1 MPVSVPSVS
10 VPSVSVPSVS
20 VPVSSVP
27 VPVSVSVPWVSVPS
41 VSVPV
46 SSVSVS
52 VPGCSLICSGRVG
65 GGGVGDDL
73 GVGVHSDVALVAVEA
88 SRGALAAVAG
98 VGIDRGYDTVRCDT
112 TRDAHPPVGAL
123 LEVLAQDRGQQLN
136 RLGGGSAQVPPLHR
150 REHRRGVRG
159 EPCHQRL
166 TRSGVLPVAI
176 RLRSRRVSVAAAKH
190 RPQLLLK
197 APRSRRRQRPTH
209 RAGQHRDSVLS
220 GHRVIHRRRV
230 EHPPQRQRPRLA
242 GRVERHIEDPPRAP
256 RSRQTRPHAHQHR
269 MAEPPRIERQTTARV
284 LPARIEL
291 ERRHRLTIRQP
302 EPALEHHHRR
312 HHPRRH
318 TATPTRRKQIS
329 EQRIREQPI
338 PLTEQQ
344 PENRPLRHPAPHKTS
359 TGVRRCRNYG
369 EVVATVMVLQ
379 ALEGL
384 SDRQACP
391 SAAGD

>member
-1 MPVSVPSVS
+1 MPAPSVPAPSVS
-10 VPSVSVPSVS
+10 VSAPSGVCVCAVG
-20 VPVSSVP
+20 VGVCV
-27 VPVSVSVPWVSVPS
+27 VCVVGVCVEDVFDECC
-41 VSVPV
+41 
-46 SSVSVS
+46 
-52 VPGCSLICSGRVG
+52 GGGGVG
-65 GGGVGDDL
+65 GVAGGDGGVGDDL

-123 LEVLAQDRGQQLN
+123 LEVLAHDRGQQLSG
-136 RLGGGSAQVPPLHR
+136 LGRVSAQRPALHR

-166 TRSGVLPVAI
+166 ARSPVLPVAI
-176 RLRSRRVSVAAAKH
+176 RLRSRRVGVAAAKH
-190 RPQLLLK
+190 RSQLLLK
-197 APRSRRRQRPTH
+197 APRGRRGQRLTH

-220 GHRVIHRRRV
+220 GHSVIHRRGV
-230 EHPPQRQRPRLA
+230 KHPPQRQRPRLA
-242 GRVERHIEDPPRAP
+242 GRVERHIEDPPRVL

-269 MAEPPRIERQTTARV
+269 MTKTPGIEPQAPARV
-284 LPARIEL
+284 LPAHIEL
-291 ERRHRLTIRQP
+291 ERRDRLTIRQP

-344 PENRPLRHPAPHKTS
+344 RENRPLRHPVTHKTS
-359 TGVRRCRNYG
+359 TGEQISLTLRNPDRHDDNLPAASNHTP
-369 EVVATVMVLQ
+369 VILPQTSTPHPQKTPAT
-379 ALEGL
+379 
-384 SDRQACP
+384 
-391 SAAGD
+391 